1 MVCGDG
7 GVACVCPSVCGCA
20 SGIRGRIVCVI
31 VCVLVCVCVC
41 AGGGA
46 RTCSPAGGEVGTRDE
61 RGSKAGRPSQTRQ
74 PGFSKPASIVVHHQ
88 FRAKL
93 SNSESMGRSLET
105 ILQCVRRGR
114 SGCQGRG
121 VRKGAT

>member
-41 AGGGA
+41 VRAGVPGPVP
-46 RTCSPAGGEVGTRDE
+46 RR
-61 RGSKAGRPSQTRQ
+61 AGRWVRGMSGAQKRDALL
-74 PGFSKPASIVVHHQ
+74 KHASRDSPNP
-88 FRAKL
+88 RA
-93 SNSESMGRSLET
+93 
-105 ILQCVRRGR
+105 
-114 SGCQGRG
+114 
-121 VRKGAT
+121 